1 METKADA
8 PAKTPAEVPEQFLAK
23 APATKPAKHPWR
35 VATGKKVAERNR
47 VALEQKKNQETPA
60 APAKQ
65 RDQKVDRKR
74 QR

>member
-1 METKADA
+1 MHL
-8 PAKTPAEVPEQFLAK
+8 P
-23 APATKPAKHPWR
+23 KHLLKSQSNFWQKLLQQSLQNILGEF
-35 VATGKKVAERNR
+35 ATGKKVAERNR

-65 RDQKVDRKR
+65 REQKVDRKR